1 MTRIRT
7 NRHRAM
13 IAGRRTLMLATAVT
27 ALAGTRRAAAQD
39 AAPLRI
45 LAFGDSNTWGWVPR
59 PEGFPATRLPDRMR
73 WPGVLQQALGGAAT
87 VVVDGLVGRTT
98 SLDRSQPIGEVAG
111 QDFNGSRTLA
121 AAIAAESPLDLVVLM
136 LGTNDLQAGPE
147 GRPIRSA
154 EEAAE
159 AAVGLVGIVR
169 RSAAPLFTAYPA
181 PGALVVAPP
190 PLGDTARTPLA
201 GLFGAAEAPS
211 RALGA
216 AMLAAGRAAGVAVF
230 DAASVVPRAGG
241 ADGIHMTA
249 AQHEALGAALAPAAR
264 AALRGEA
271 RL

>member
-1 MTRIRT
+1 MTCVRMTRPPG
-7 NRHRAM
+7 M
-13 IAGRRTLMLATAVT
+13 IAGRRPLLLAAG
-27 ALAGTRRAAAQD
+27 ALAVAGIRRAGAQD
-39 AAPLRI
+39 VGPLRV

-59 PEGFPATRLPDRMR
+59 PEGFPAMRLPDHMR
-73 WPGVLQQALGGAAT
+73 WPGILQKALGAGAT

-98 SLDRSQPIGEVAG
+98 NLDRSQPIGEVAG
-111 QDFNGSRTLA
+111 EAFNGARALP

-136 LGTNDLQAGPE
+136 LGTNDLQAGPD

-154 EEAAE
+154 AEAAE

-169 RSAAPLFTAYPA
+169 RAAAMVFTAYPA

-211 RALGA
+211 HMLGA
-216 AMLAAGRAAGVAVF
+216 AILAAGRAAEVAVF

-249 AQHEALGAALAPAAR
+249 AQHAALGAALAPATR

-271 RL
+271 RR